1 MFCVTP
7 VKKNEVKILT
17 LNCITLF
24 TNETIEYSYLEVQFA
39 WEIIMA
45 DQRLYSSSVCR
56 RVHKIAKIDC
66 KLRQV
71 RLSIRLSVCLI
82 EQLSSHVWII
92 GKFDISGFFEKHP
105 FFYPTVTRI
114 VHKLINRLSTSRT
127 FTITP
132 MVIRGAK
139 IFHLFYRVIR
149 ICTTAVWSLL

>member
-7 VKKNEVKILT
+7 VKKNEVKVLT

-39 WEIIMA
+39 RQIAMA
-45 DQRLYSSSVCR
+45 DQKLCSSSVFR
-56 RVHKIAKIDC
+56 RVHKIAKLDC
-66 KLRQV
+66 KLRHV
-71 RLSIRLSVCLI
+71 HLSVRLSVCLI

-92 GKFDISGFFEKHP
+92 EKFDISGFFEKHP

-114 VHKLINRLSTSRT
+114 VHKSINRLYTSRT
-127 FTITP
+127 FTITA

-139 IFHLFYRVIR
+139 ISLPFIMVIT
-149 ICTTAVWSLL
+149 ICATTVWILS